1 MRNVLFVS
9 LGCDKNLVDSEKM
22 LGLLN
27 EAGYRVAQEESE
39 ADAIVVNTC
48 CFIHD
53 AKEESVETILEMAE
67 WKKKGRLK
75 ALIVTGCMAQ
85 RYQDEI
91 QQEIPEVDAV
101 IGTTGYTEIVPI
113 LDEILAEILAEAEAS
128 QEEAAVEE
136 PKEKSF
142 VNCCPSID
150 LLPASLADK
159 RVVTTGGYTAYLKI
173 AEGCNKRCTYC
184 IIPYIRGHYR
194 SFPMEDLLEEAR
206 KLAEGGVKELILIAQ
221 ETTVYGMDC
230 YGRKALP
237 ELLTRLCEIEGIEW
251 IRILYC
257 YPEEITDELIAV
269 MKKEK
274 KICHYLDIPIQHSED
289 TILKRMGRRTN
300 RAELVSLVEKLRKE
314 IPDII
319 LRTTLITGFPG
330 ETEEEFKNMV
340 DFVDSMEFDRLGVF
354 PYSAEEGTKAAEM
367 DGQIAEEV
375 KESRRDEIMALQQ
388 EISADKAASRIDDE
402 MSVLIEGYLYEDDIY
417 IGRTYMDAPKVDGNV
432 FVRAEEELISG
443 DIVPVRITGAN
454 EYDLMGD
461 VIYADEFT
469 E

>member
-1 MRNVLFVS
+1 MKNVLFVS

-113 LDEILAEILAEAEAS
+113 LDEILAEAEAS

-194 SFPMEDLLEEAR
+194 SFPMGDLLEEAR

-237 ELLTRLCEIEGIEW
+237 ELLTKLCEIEGIEW

-314 IPDII
+314 IPDIV

-367 DGQIAEEV
+367 DGQITEEV

>member
-1 MRNVLFVS
+1 MKNVLFVS

-113 LDEILAEILAEAEAS
+113 LDEILAEAEAS
-128 QEEAAVEE
+128 QKEAAVEE

-159 RVVTTGGYTAYLKI
+159 RLVTTGGYTAYLKI

-237 ELLTRLCEIEGIEW
+237 ELLTKLCEIEGIEW

-314 IPDII
+314 IPDIV

-367 DGQIAEEV
+367 DGQITEEV

>member
-1 MRNVLFVS
+1 MKNVLFVS

-113 LDEILAEILAEAEAS
+113 LDEILAEAEAS
-128 QEEAAVEE
+128 QKEAAVEE

-237 ELLTRLCEIEGIEW
+237 ELLTKLCEIEGIEW

-314 IPDII
+314 IPDIV

-367 DGQIAEEV
+367 DGQITEEV

-461 VIYADEFT
+461 VIYADEFN

>member
-1 MRNVLFVS
+1 M
-9 LGCDKNLVDSEKM
+9 
-22 LGLLN
+22 
-27 EAGYRVAQEESE
+27 
-39 ADAIVVNTC
+39 
-48 CFIHD
+48 
-53 AKEESVETILEMAE
+53 
-67 WKKKGRLK
+67 
-75 ALIVTGCMAQ
+75 
-85 RYQDEI
+85 
-91 QQEIPEVDAV
+91 
-101 IGTTGYTEIVPI
+101 
-113 LDEILAEILAEAEAS
+113 
-128 QEEAAVEE
+128 
-136 PKEKSF
+136 
-142 VNCCPSID
+142 
-150 LLPASLADK
+150 
-159 RVVTTGGYTAYLKI
+159 
-173 AEGCNKRCTYC
+173 
-184 IIPYIRGHYR
+184 
-194 SFPMEDLLEEAR
+194 
-206 KLAEGGVKELILIAQ
+206 
-221 ETTVYGMDC
+221 
-230 YGRKALP
+230 
-237 ELLTRLCEIEGIEW
+237 
-251 IRILYC
+251 YC

-289 TILKRMGRRTN
+289 TISKRMGRRTN

-314 IPDII
+314 IPDIV

-367 DGQIAEEV
+367 DGQITEEV

-388 EISADKAASRIDDE
+388 EISADKEERRIGQE

>member
-1 MRNVLFVS
+1 
-9 LGCDKNLVDSEKM
+9 
-22 LGLLN
+22 
-27 EAGYRVAQEESE
+27 
-39 ADAIVVNTC
+39 
-48 CFIHD
+48 
-53 AKEESVETILEMAE
+53 
-67 WKKKGRLK
+67 
-75 ALIVTGCMAQ
+75 
-85 RYQDEI
+85 
-91 QQEIPEVDAV
+91 
-101 IGTTGYTEIVPI
+101 
-113 LDEILAEILAEAEAS
+113 
-128 QEEAAVEE
+128 
-136 PKEKSF
+136 
-142 VNCCPSID
+142 
-150 LLPASLADK
+150 
-159 RVVTTGGYTAYLKI
+159 
-173 AEGCNKRCTYC
+173 
-184 IIPYIRGHYR
+184 
-194 SFPMEDLLEEAR
+194 MEDLLEEAR

-367 DGQIAEEV
+367 DGQITEEV
-375 KESRRDEIMALQQ
+375 KESRKFLLIKLQ
-388 EISADKAASRIDDE
+388 
-402 MSVLIEGYLYEDDIY
+402 V
-417 IGRTYMDAPKVDGNV
+417 
-432 FVRAEEELISG
+432 ELMMKC
-443 DIVPVRITGAN
+443 P
-454 EYDLMGD
+454 
-461 VIYADEFT
+461 F
-469 E
+469 

>member
-1 MRNVLFVS
+1 MKLLFVS
-9 LGCDKNLVDSEKM
+9 LGCDKNLVDTEFM
-22 LGLLN
+22 LGMLRDDGIEITN
-27 EAGYRVAQEESE
+27 DETE
-39 ADAIVVNTC
+39 ADIIIVNTC
-48 CFIHD
+48 CFIND
-53 AKEESVETILEMAE
+53 AKEESVNAILEMAE
-67 WKKKGRLK
+67 YKKIGPLK
-75 ALIVTGCMAQ
+75 ALIVTGCLAQ
-85 RYQDEI
+85 RYKEEI
-91 QQEIPEVDAV
+91 KTEIPEVDA
-101 IGTTGYTEIVPI
+101 ILGTNSYEDIVK
-113 LDEILAEILAEAEAS
+113 AVHEALGGTFYENFKTL
-128 QEEAAVEE
+128 EGL
-136 PKEKSF
+136 
-142 VNCCPSID
+142 PSIHT
-150 LLPASLADK
+150 K
-159 RVVTTGGYTAYLKI
+159 RSVTTGGHFAYLKI

-184 IIPYIRGHYR
+184 IIPYIRGNYR
-194 SFPMEDLLEEAR
+194 SVPMEDLIGQAKELVANG
-206 KLAEGGVKELILIAQ
+206 AKELILVAQ
-221 ETTVYGMDC
+221 ETTLYGIDL
-230 YGRKALP
+230 YGEKSLHKLLD
-237 ELLTRLCEIEGIEW
+237 ELNKINGLFW
-251 IRILYC
+251 IRIMYC

-274 KICHYLDIPIQHSED
+274 KVCHYLDIPIQHSED

-300 RAELVSLVEKLRKE
+300 RAELISLVEKLRKE
-314 IPDII
+314 IPDIV

-330 ETEEEFKNMV
+330 ETEEEFNNMV
-340 DFVDSMEFDRLGVF
+340 DFVDKMEFDRLGVF

-367 DGQIAEEV
+367 DGQIPEDI

-388 EISADKAASRIDDE
+388 EISAEKEERRIGQE

>member
-53 AKEESVETILEMAE
+53 TKEESVETILEMAE

-113 LDEILAEILAEAEAS
+113 LDEILAEAEAS
-128 QEEAAVEE
+128 QKEAAVEE

-237 ELLTRLCEIEGIEW
+237 ELLTKLCEIEGIEW

-314 IPDII
+314 IPDIV

-367 DGQIAEEV
+367 DGQITEEV

>member
-1 MRNVLFVS
+1 MKNVLFVS

-53 AKEESVETILEMAE
+53 AKEESIETILEMAE
-67 WKKKGRLK
+67 WKKKGDLR

-101 IGTTGYTEIVPI
+101 IGTTGYTEIVSI
-113 LDEILAEILAEAEAS
+113 LDEILDRTESL
-128 QEEAAVEE
+128 QEVSPEE
-136 PKEKSF
+136 TVTQEKSF
-142 VNCCPSID
+142 INCCPSID
-150 LLPASLADK
+150 LLPDSLADK

-184 IIPYIRGHYR
+184 IIPYIRGQYR
-194 SFPMEDLLEEAR
+194 SFPMEDLLQEA
-206 KLAEGGVKELILIAQ
+206 KNLASSGVKELILIAQ

-237 ELLTRLCEIEGIEW
+237 ELLTKLCEIEGIEW

-274 KICHYLDIPIQHSED
+274 KVCHYLDIPIQHSED

-300 RAELVSLVEKLRKE
+300 RAELIFLVEKLRKE
-314 IPDII
+314 IPDIV

-330 ETEEEFKNMV
+330 ETEEEFNNMV
-340 DFVDSMEFDRLGVF
+340 DFVDKMEFDRLGVY

-367 DGQIAEEV
+367 DGQIPEDI

-388 EISADKAASRIDDE
+388 EISAEKEERRIGQE

>member
-1 MRNVLFVS
+1 MKNVLFVS

-113 LDEILAEILAEAEAS
+113 LDEILAEAEAS

-136 PKEKSF
+136 PKEKSL

-237 ELLTRLCEIEGIEW
+237 ELLTKLCEIEGIEW

-314 IPDII
+314 IPDIV

-367 DGQIAEEV
+367 DGQITEEV